1 MDRETEGERV
11 RRGKRARDARGKGI
25 PPIQGCRQEGCSSSA
40 INLTCTMAE
49 RARSRSSLDEES
61 QAGIISFVHRLPGE
75 IPLTGR
81 AEELA
86 EASVSAAAATT
97 PRSGNKRSLCL
108 LFHASA
114 RAYVRAVEKSRVL
127 RSAQCAH
134 PGSSRPS
141 IAPSSRR
148 TPSKK
153 CGKLIT
159 TLPST
164 TCLQFLARRLLSQTY
179 CAT

>member
-1 MDRETEGERV
+1 MEAHIVVVDRQTEGERV
-11 RRGKRARDARGKGI
+11 GRGKRARDARGKGI

-81 AEELA
+81 AEEPA

-97 PRSGNKRSLCL
+97 PRSNKRSLCL

-114 RAYVRAVEKSRVL
+114 RTRAYVRAVEKSRVL

-141 IAPSSRR
+141 IAPYHRDTRHRKNAGS
-148 TPSKK
+148 
-153 CGKLIT
+153 
-159 TLPST
+159 
-164 TCLQFLARRLLSQTY
+164 
-179 CAT
+179 